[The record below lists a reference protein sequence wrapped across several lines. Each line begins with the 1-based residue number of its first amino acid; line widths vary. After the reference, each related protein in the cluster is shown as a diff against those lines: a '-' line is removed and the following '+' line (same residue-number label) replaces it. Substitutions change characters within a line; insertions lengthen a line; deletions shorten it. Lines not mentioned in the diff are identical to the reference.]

1 VGRRRDGRTPDGV
14 DTVMVALVLF
24 LVFPVGAFFVVAV
37 VHGAAK
43 LSRGPR

>member
-1 VGRRRDGRTPDGV
+1 
-14 DTVMVALVLF
+14 MVALVLF
-24 LVFPVGAFFVVAV
+24 LVFPVGALFVLGV